1 MRTTLDLDPAVL
13 EELKRR
19 REAEGKPIGA
29 IASELILRAL
39 AAEPERRPDFVW
51 KSQTL
56 EVRVDI
62 DDKEALLRALDEPC
76 PPPTAP
82 TSAYTRPTPEPPH
95 TPPLKHC
102 PATSP
107 LAHPQ
112 PAAFA
117 RH

>member
-51 KSQTL
+51 KSQAL

-62 DDKEALLRALDEPC
+62 DDKEALWRALDE
-76 PPPTAP
+76 
-82 TSAYTRPTPEPPH
+82 R
-95 TPPLKHC
+95 
-102 PATSP
+102 
-107 LAHPQ
+107 
-112 PAAFA
+112 
-117 RH
+117 